1 MYKTLTVFQEKI
13 ALVAGSTGLVGSALA
28 LKLDKYT
35 DYSKVILL
43 SRSGKAFINGKTEN
57 KVIDYDDLERSLSD
71 INPDHVFC
79 TLGTTISKAGSQK
92 AFRYVDHDLVFALG
106 KWALKKRVSY
116 FGVVT
121 SMGANAGSSFFYNKV
136 KGEIET
142 SLSNL
147 DLRRLGIFR
156 PSLLLGKRK
165 VSRFGENVGKLI
177 FSLSSFLFIGPLENY
192 KGISADRVAD
202 AMIKDSFKIVEGKR
216 IISNKEM
223 L

>member
-1 MYKTLTVFQEKI
+1 MFQEKI
-13 ALVAGSTGLVGSALA
+13 ALVAGSTGLVGRALA
-28 LKLDKYT
+28 LKLDKHT

-43 SRSGKAFINGKTEN
+43 SRNGKPFINGKTEN
-57 KVIDYDDLERSLSD
+57 RVIDYNDLEQSLHD
-71 INPDHVFC
+71 IRPDHVFC

-92 AFRYVDHDLVFALG
+92 AFRQVDHDLVFELG
-106 KWALKKRVSY
+106 KWAKKKNVSY

-121 SMGANAGSSFFYNKV
+121 SMGANDRSGFFYNKV

-142 SLSNL
+142 SLTKL

-165 VSRFGENVGKLI
+165 ETRVGEGVAKVFFGLG
-177 FSLSSFLFIGPLENY
+177 SWLFIGPLENY
-192 KGISADRVAD
+192 KGIPSVRVAD
-202 AMIKDSFKIVEGKR
+202 AMIKDSFNFNEGKR